1 MDELPFIQD
10 PFVFSNHLKS
20 LKAHRG
26 ANKNKLARKYSLS
39 KSDKIAILEKTN
51 YKCHICGDTVAVN
64 AFEADH
70 IHAHSSEVNNKLD
83 NFLPACRL
91 CNNYRWHYDPEE
103 IKWILK
109 LGVWLRGE
117 IRKSTPLGKAAA
129 EKFVKYEVRREGRK
143 KDSSSRKS

>member
-10 PFVFSNHLKS
+10 PVVFSNHLKE

-26 ANKNKLARKYSLS
+26 TNKNKLARKYSLS

-70 IHAHSSEVNNKLD
+70 IQAHSTAVNNKLD

-109 LGVWLRGE
+109 LGIWLGGNQE
-117 IRKSTPLGKAAA
+117 KYTPG
-129 EKFVKYEVRREGRK
+129 
-143 KDSSSRKS
+143 

>member
-1 MDELPFIQD
+1 MAELPFIQD
-10 PFVFSNHLKS
+10 PVVFSNHLKS

-70 IHAHSSEVNNKLD
+70 IQAHSSAVNNKLD

-91 CNNYRWHYDPEE
+91 CNNYRWHCDPEE

-109 LGVWLRGE
+109 LGIWLRGE

-129 EKFVKYEVRREGRK
+129 EKFVQYEVRREGRR
-143 KDSSSRKS
+143 KDSRIMKK